1 MVTVRLRYLHGFVDK
16 TGRVRYYFRYRG
28 TRWPLP
34 GQPGT
39 SEFTATYDAL
49 LKKCLP
55 TKRGSNVYFAP
66 ATMGYVIGK
75 YRASDKLA
83 KRARSTRRSYGQL
96 LDRLQDLCGA
106 ALIAD
111 LRERHVRALRKEFKA
126 PSASDRAVM
135 MVRLLWQ
142 FAKEDLDIELGPNP
156 AAEVERKHSRE
167 WSHEPWP
174 DEFIVK
180 FLAEARPRPNAQR
193 AVMLLLHTG
202 QRVGDVATMQ
212 WEQYDGRWLRVRQA
226 KTGKLLQI
234 PCSEA
239 LKEMLDSMERKSPF
253 ILTTL
258 RGGGYSPGALS
269 NMIHDAT
276 ARLGAGEHTAHGL
289 RANAAVRLAHA
300 GCTFHM
306 IMAITGHATAR
317 EILRYTKG
325 VDQAKLALEAVE
337 RLEVA
342 NLRTKGK
349 QNSG

>member
-1 MVTVRLRYLHGFVDK
+1 MATLRLSYVHSFVDK

-28 TRWPLP
+28 KRWPLR
-34 GQPGT
+34 GEPGT
-39 SEFTATYDAL
+39 GEFAAAYDAL
-49 LKKCLP
+49 RQECLP
-55 TKRGSNVYFAP
+55 VQRGSNVAFAP
-66 ATMGYVIGK
+66 ATMGYVIAK

-83 KRARSTRRSYGQL
+83 KRARSTQRSYGQL
-96 LDRLQDLCGA
+96 LDRLLDLCGT

-111 LRERHVRALRKEFKA
+111 MRERHVRALRKQFKA

-142 FAKEDLDIELGPNP
+142 FAKENLDMELGPNP
-156 AAEVERKHSRE
+156 AAEVERRHSRG

-202 QRVGDVATMQ
+202 QRVGDVAAMQ
-212 WEQYDGRWLRVRQA
+212 WEQYDGHWLRVRQA

-234 PCSEA
+234 PCSAA
-239 LKEMLDSMERKSPF
+239 LKEMLDGMERRSSF
-253 ILTTL
+253 ILTTQ

-276 ARLGAGEHTAHGL
+276 ERLGVAEHTAHGL
-289 RANAAVRLAHA
+289 PANAAVRLAHA

-342 NLRTKGK
+342 NRRTKGK